1 MTELRA
7 FRQACYD
14 AARRTGGSVIE
25 FRLPD
30 GVTPNFYQAVIAY
43 GDRHVAVVLL
53 RDSAV
58 LAIAEPRAI
67 DPRESASDSGPLT
80 FHDAPELAD
89 ALAEQSGLEILTSS
103 QLNGPFDSADWP
115 EIDPDDVR
123 YWKPQTLGEALF
135 NFWD

>member
-7 FRQACYD
+7 FRRACYA

-30 GVTPNFYQAVIAY
+30 GVTPNFYQGVIAY
-43 GDRHVAVVLL
+43 RDRQVAVVVL
-53 RDSAV
+53 RDSAA
-58 LAIAEPRAI
+58 LAIAEPRTI
-67 DPRESASDSGPLT
+67 DPREGAADSGPLT
-80 FHDAPELAD
+80 FHDFPELAD
-89 ALAEQSGLEILTSS
+89 ALAELSGFEILTSS
-103 QLNGPFDSADWP
+103 QLNSPFDPADWP
-115 EIDPDDVR
+115 DIDPGDVR